1 MAVPTPKD
9 ARSDMTNNKALPRAI
24 VLCGGKGV
32 RLRPL
37 THDLP
42 KPLIQVRGRPIIN
55 FIVDHLVAQGVRD
68 ITLAA
73 GYKAEMLVDHF
84 RGSTVQVVDTGDQDI
99 AQRIRQLDRGDNSD
113 VLVLYGDTLSD
124 VNFGQ
129 LLDSHQRAGL
139 PATVTVWPLRSS
151 FGLFSLDDSSKV
163 EKYEEKPV
171 LDKWINI
178 GYFVFSRGAL
188 DAVVAAESF
197 EVALQRLVTSRS
209 LNAFAHHGLHVTVN
223 TRSELEEAET
233 SLADWASVG

>member
-1 MAVPTPKD
+1 
-9 ARSDMTNNKALPRAI
+9 MTTSPPLPRAI
-24 VLCGGKGV
+24 VLCGGKGI

-55 FIVDHLVAQGVRD
+55 FIVDHLVAQGVHD

-84 RGSTVQVVDTGDQDI
+84 RGSKVNVVDTGDQDI
-99 AQRIRQLDRGDNSD
+99 AKRIRQLDRGSADD

-124 VNFGQ
+124 VNFTQ
-129 LLDSHQRAGL
+129 LLDSHHRANL

-151 FGLFSLDDSSKV
+151 FGLFSLDESLRV
-163 EKYEEKPV
+163 TKYEEKPV
-171 LDKWINI
+171 LDRWINI
-178 GYFVFSRGAL
+178 GYFVLSRSAL
-188 DAVVAAESF
+188 DTVCSADSF
-197 EVALQRLVTSRS
+197 EVAIQELVTHGS
-209 LNAFAHHGLHVTVN
+209 LNAFPHHGLHVTVN

-233 SLADWASVG
+233 SLASWASVG

>member
-1 MAVPTPKD
+1 
-9 ARSDMTNNKALPRAI
+9 MTNERQLPRAI
-24 VLCGGKGV
+24 VLCGGKGI

-55 FIVDHLVAQGVRD
+55 FIVDHLVTQGVHD

-84 RGSTVQVVDTGDQDI
+84 LGSTVHVVDTGDQDI
-99 AQRIRQLDRGDNSD
+99 AQRIRQLDRGDD
-113 VLVLYGDTLSD
+113 RDLLVLYGDTLSD
-124 VNFGQ
+124 VNFAE
-129 LLDSHQRAGL
+129 LLDSHHRAGL
-139 PATVTVWPLRSS
+139 PASVTVWPMHSS
-151 FGLFSLDDSSKV
+151 FGLFSLDEFSRV
-163 EKYEEKPV
+163 AKYEEKPV

-178 GYFVFSRGAL
+178 GYFVFSRSAL
-188 DAVVAAESF
+188 DTVVNANSF
-197 EVALQRLVTSRS
+197 ELAIQQLVANRS

-223 TRSELEEAET
+223 TQSELEEAEA

>member
-1 MAVPTPKD
+1 
-9 ARSDMTNNKALPRAI
+9 MTTSSPVPRAI

-55 FIVDHLVAQGVRD
+55 FIVDHLISQGVHD

-73 GYKAEMLVDHF
+73 GYKAEMMETHF
-84 RGSTVQVVDTGDQDI
+84 RGSNVSVVDTGDQDI
-99 AQRIRQLDRGDNSD
+99 AKRIRQLDNGSKDD

-124 VNFGQ
+124 VNFAQ
-129 LLDSHQRAGL
+129 LIDSHRSANL

-151 FGLFSLDDSSKV
+151 FGLFSLDESSRV
-163 EKYEEKPV
+163 AKYEEKPV
-171 LDKWINI
+171 LDRWINI
-178 GYFVFSRGAL
+178 GYFVLSRSAL
-188 DAVVAAESF
+188 DVVCSADTF
-197 EVALQRLVTSRS
+197 EVAIQHLVSSKS

-233 SLADWASVG
+233 SLASWASVG

>member
-1 MAVPTPKD
+1 MTLPT
-9 ARSDMTNNKALPRAI
+9 SLPRAI

-42 KPLIQVRGRPIIN
+42 KPLIQVRGRPIID

-84 RGSTVQVVDTGDQDI
+84 RGSSVQVVDTGDQDI
-99 AQRIRQLDRGDNSD
+99 AKRIKQLDRGDADD

-124 VNFGQ
+124 VSFAN
-129 LLDSHQRAGL
+129 LLESHRQSRL

-151 FGLFSLDDSSKV
+151 FGLFSLNVSSV
-163 EKYEEKPV
+163 VTKYEEKPV
-171 LDKWINI
+171 LDRWINI
-178 GYFVFSRGAL
+178 GYFVLSRSAL
-188 DAVVAAESF
+188 DVICNSDTF
-197 EVALQRLVTSRS
+197 EGAIQALVTTKS
-209 LNAFAHHGLHVTVN
+209 LNAFAHKGLHVTVN

-233 SLADWASVG
+233 SLASWVSVG

>member
-1 MAVPTPKD
+1 
-9 ARSDMTNNKALPRAI
+9 MTTSSPIPRAI

-55 FIVDHLVAQGVRD
+55 FIVDHLISQGVHD

-73 GYKAEMLVDHF
+73 GYKAEMLESHF
-84 RGSTVQVVDTGDQDI
+84 RGSNVSVIDTGDQDI
-99 AQRIRQLDRGDNSD
+99 AKRIKQLDNGSEGD

-124 VNFGQ
+124 VNFAQ
-129 LLDSHQRAGL
+129 LIDSHRSANL

-151 FGLFSLDDSSKV
+151 FGLFSLDETSRV
-163 EKYEEKPV
+163 TKYEEKPV
-171 LDKWINI
+171 LDRWINI
-178 GYFVFSRGAL
+178 GYFVLSRSAL
-188 DAVVAAESF
+188 DTVCNADSF
-197 EVALQRLVTSRS
+197 EAAIQHLVSSKS
-209 LNAFAHHGLHVTVN
+209 LNAFPHHGLHVTVN

-233 SLADWASVG
+233 ALASWASVG

>member
-1 MAVPTPKD
+1 
-9 ARSDMTNNKALPRAI
+9 MTTSPPLPRAI
-24 VLCGGKGV
+24 VLCGGKGI

-55 FIVDHLVAQGVRD
+55 FIVDHLVAQGVHD

-84 RGSTVQVVDTGDQDI
+84 RGSKVNVVDTGDQDI
-99 AQRIRQLDRGDNSD
+99 AKRIRQLDRGSADD

-124 VNFGQ
+124 VNFTQ
-129 LLDSHQRAGL
+129 LLDSHRRANL

-151 FGLFSLDDSSKV
+151 FGLFSLDESLRV
-163 EKYEEKPV
+163 TKYEEKPV
-171 LDKWINI
+171 LDRWINI
-178 GYFVFSRGAL
+178 GYFVLSRSAL
-188 DAVVAAESF
+188 DTVCSADSF
-197 EVALQRLVTSRS
+197 EVAIQELVTHGS
-209 LNAFAHHGLHVTVN
+209 LNAFPHHGLHVTVN

-233 SLADWASVG
+233 SLASWASVG